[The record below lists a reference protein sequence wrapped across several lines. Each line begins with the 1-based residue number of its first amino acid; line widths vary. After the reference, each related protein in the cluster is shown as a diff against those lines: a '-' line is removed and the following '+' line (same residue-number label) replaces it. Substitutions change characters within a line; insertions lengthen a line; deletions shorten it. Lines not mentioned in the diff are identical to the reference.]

1 MFLRAK
7 NITMASEFALK
18 IALEMVDLHRV
29 FPPLL
34 HPWQKLLSREADA
47 APLEW
52 REGSGKKP
60 EDRAQLSKSA
70 ANLGLINCL
79 FAQRTGAA
87 A

>member
-1 MFLRAK
+1 
-7 NITMASEFALK
+7 MASAFALK
-18 IALEMVDLHRV
+18 IALETVGLHGS
-29 FPPLL
+29 FPPFLL
-34 HPWQKLLSREADA
+34 PWQKLLSRGADA

-52 REGSGKKP
+52 RQGSGKKP
-60 EDRAQLSKSA
+60 EDGAQLSKSA